1 MGSSPFYFPKPLT
14 QSEFPKRTGKGA
26 LVLATFSSGVPASF
40 AEEELKEPQAW
51 QRQLRQ
57 QRVGPGDQAQET
69 ETQRRRGQKS
79 LGCRRNTYA
88 GKQPREEAAFWQVCR
103 THEGSIWQQVAGT
116 RKWSSGFL
124 EGSSRRLHPRTG

>member
-51 QRQLRQ
+51 QRQLHQ
-57 QRVGPGDQAQET
+57 QRVGPGDQARET
-69 ETQRRRGQKS
+69 DTQRRGRSEEPRLQEKHLRGRAARGG
-79 LGCRRNTYA
+79 GCILA
-88 GKQPREEAAFWQVCR
+88 GVWD
-103 THEGSIWQQVAGT
+103 T
-116 RKWSSGFL
+116 
-124 EGSSRRLHPRTG
+124 